1 MMKMSINISISDFA
15 KIKKANV
22 KINGLTVISG
32 ENDTGKSTV
41 GKVVY
46 SLVKSINTYKTSG
59 VNVIKKSI
67 LDQMEDIIR
76 LIGRLMARK
85 TKKFVELRDQI
96 FYYIP
101 SPFLYEV
108 GSLFSVDRLEKYEE
122 RIAKLEL
129 EQLSHIAQEI
139 ENFAQKKQY
148 WNDSLLKDKI
158 NRLLYTVSFYQE
170 ESKQLS
176 VNLNLELKASIGDVL
191 INSLHLEDKGRLSLL
206 LKDKEA
212 LSLEVTTEKLVV
224 TKYNADDFEYIFD
237 DATYIET
244 PLLISEEFDLKFSKR
259 SSYADVLKKIKIAQ
273 NPKEK
278 KLEYILQTIPGEIY
292 MEKDKFSYKVS
303 PKGKEL
309 TLSAMASGVK
319 SFNILQLLAQGGF
332 VGGVSKLLIVDEP
345 ENHLHPE
352 WQLKYAEL
360 IVSLVAK
367 GANIMLTSHSPYMI
381 EALYYYAKQCLD
393 ENKVAFYYTEQTNVE
408 NYTEIK
414 GTTDLSIIFDKL
426 SKPLEKLVWNK

>member
-1 MMKMSINISISDFA
+1 MSINISISDFA

-46 SLVKSINTYKTSG
+46 SLIKSINTYKTSG

-67 LDQMEDIIR
+67 LEQMEDIIR
-76 LIGRLMARK
+76 LIGRLTIRK
-85 TKKFVELRDQI
+85 TKKFVELRNQI

-101 SPFLYEV
+101 SPVLYDV
-108 GSLFSVDRLEKYEE
+108 DSLFSLDRLERYEE
-122 RIAKLEL
+122 RIAKLEF
-129 EQLSHIAQEI
+129 EQLSNIAKET
-139 ENFAQKKQY
+139 NDFAQKKQY
-148 WNDSLLKDKI
+148 WNDSLLQDKI
-158 NRLLYTVSFYQE
+158 NRLLYMISFYQE

-191 INSLHLEDKGRLSLL
+191 INSLHPEDKGKISLS

-212 LSLEVTTEKLVV
+212 LSLDVTTENLVV

-244 PLLISEEFDLKFSKR
+244 PLLISEEFDLKFNKR
-259 SSYADVLKKIKIAQ
+259 SSYADILKKIKIAQ

-292 MEKDKFSYKVS
+292 MKNDKFSYKVS

-309 TLSAMASGVK
+309 SLSAMASGVK

-332 VGGVSKLLIVDEP
+332 IGGVSKLLIVDEP

-367 GANIMLTSHSPYMI
+367 GASIMLTSHSPYMI
-381 EALYYYAKQCLD
+381 EALYYYAKQHLD
-393 ENKVAFYYTEQTNVE
+393 ENKVAFYYTEQTNIE

>member
-1 MMKMSINISISDFA
+1 MSINISISDFA

-32 ENDTGKSTV
+32 ENDTGKRTV

-46 SLVKSINTYKTSG
+46 SLIKSINTYKTSG

-67 LDQMEDIIR
+67 LEQMEDIIR
-76 LIGRLMARK
+76 LIGRLTIRK
-85 TKKFVELRDQI
+85 TKKFVELRNQI

-101 SPFLYEV
+101 SPVLYDV
-108 GSLFSVDRLEKYEE
+108 DSLFSLDKREKYEE
-122 RIAKLEL
+122 RIAKLEF
-129 EQLSHIAQEI
+129 EQLSDIAKET
-139 ENFAQKKQY
+139 NDFAQKKQY
-148 WNDSLLKDKI
+148 WNDSLLQDKI
-158 NRLLYTVSFYQE
+158 NRLLYMISFYQE

-191 INSLHLEDKGRLSLL
+191 INSLHPEDKGKISLS

-212 LSLEVTTEKLVV
+212 LSLDVTTENLVV

-244 PLLISEEFDLKFSKR
+244 PLLISEEFDLRFNKR
-259 SSYADVLKKIKIAQ
+259 SSYADILKKIKIAQ

-292 MEKDKFSYKVS
+292 MKNDKFSYKVS

-309 TLSAMASGVK
+309 SLSAMASGVK

-332 VGGVSKLLIVDEP
+332 IGGVSKLLIVDEP

-367 GANIMLTSHSPYMI
+367 GASIMLTSHSPYMI
-381 EALYYYAKQCLD
+381 EALYYYAKQHLD
-393 ENKVAFYYTEQTNVE
+393 ENKVAFYYTEQTNIE

-414 GTTDLSIIFDKL
+414 GTTDLSVIFDKL

>member
-1 MMKMSINISISDFA
+1 MKMSINISISDFA

-46 SLVKSINTYKTSG
+46 SLIKSINTYKTSG

-67 LDQMEDIIR
+67 LEQMEDIIR
-76 LIGRLMARK
+76 LIGRLTIRK
-85 TKKFVELRDQI
+85 TKKFVELRNQI

-101 SPFLYEV
+101 SPVLYDV
-108 GSLFSVDRLEKYEE
+108 DSLFSLDKREKYEE
-122 RIAKLEL
+122 RIAKLEF
-129 EQLSHIAQEI
+129 EQLSNIAKET
-139 ENFAQKKQY
+139 NDFAQKKQY
-148 WNDSLLKDKI
+148 WNDSLLQDKI
-158 NRLLYTVSFYQE
+158 NRLLYMISFYQE

-191 INSLHLEDKGRLSLL
+191 INSLHPEDKGKISLS

-212 LSLEVTTEKLVV
+212 LSLDVTTENLVV

-244 PLLISEEFDLKFSKR
+244 PLLISEEFDLKFNKR
-259 SSYADVLKKIKIAQ
+259 SSYADILKKIKIAQ

-292 MEKDKFSYKVS
+292 MKNDKFSYKVS

-309 TLSAMASGVK
+309 SLSAMASGVK

-332 VGGVSKLLIVDEP
+332 IGGVSKLLIVDEP

-367 GANIMLTSHSPYMI
+367 GASIMLTSHSPYMI
-381 EALYYYAKQCLD
+381 EALYYYAKQHLD
-393 ENKVAFYYTEQTNVE
+393 ENKVAFYYTEQTNIE

>member
-46 SLVKSINTYKTSG
+46 SLIKSINTYKISG

-67 LDQMEDIIR
+67 LEQMEDIIR
-76 LIGRLMARK
+76 LIGRLTIRK
-85 TKKFVELRDQI
+85 TKKFVELRNQI

-101 SPFLYEV
+101 SPVLYDV
-108 GSLFSVDRLEKYEE
+108 DSLFSLDKREKYEE
-122 RIAKLEL
+122 RIAKLEF
-129 EQLSHIAQEI
+129 EQLSDIAKET
-139 ENFAQKKQY
+139 NDFAQKKQY
-148 WNDSLLKDKI
+148 WNDSLLQDKI
-158 NRLLYTVSFYQE
+158 NRLLYMISFYQE

-191 INSLHLEDKGRLSLL
+191 INSLHPEDKGKISLS

-212 LSLEVTTEKLVV
+212 LSLDVTTENLVV

-244 PLLISEEFDLKFSKR
+244 PLLISEEFDLRFNKR
-259 SSYADVLKKIKIAQ
+259 SSYADILKKIKIAQ

-292 MEKDKFSYKVS
+292 MKNDKFSYKVS

-309 TLSAMASGVK
+309 SLSAMASGVK

-332 VGGVSKLLIVDEP
+332 IGGVSKLLIVDEP

-367 GANIMLTSHSPYMI
+367 GASIMLTSHSPYMI
-381 EALYYYAKQCLD
+381 EALYYYAKQHLD
-393 ENKVAFYYTEQTNVE
+393 ENKVAFYYTEQTNIE

-414 GTTDLSIIFDKL
+414 GTTDLSVIFDKL

>member
-1 MMKMSINISISDFA
+1 MSINISISDFA

-46 SLVKSINTYKTSG
+46 SLIKSINTYKTSG

-67 LDQMEDIIR
+67 LEQMEDSIR
-76 LIGRLMARK
+76 LIGRLTIRK
-85 TKKFVELRDQI
+85 TKKFVELRNQI

-101 SPFLYEV
+101 SPVLYDV
-108 GSLFSVDRLEKYEE
+108 DSLFSLDRLERYEE
-122 RIAKLEL
+122 RIAKLEF
-129 EQLSHIAQEI
+129 EQLSNIAKET
-139 ENFAQKKQY
+139 NDFAQKKQY
-148 WNDSLLKDKI
+148 WNDSLLQDKI
-158 NRLLYTVSFYQE
+158 NRLLYMISFYQE

-191 INSLHLEDKGRLSLL
+191 INSLHPEDKGKISLS

-212 LSLEVTTEKLVV
+212 LSLDVTTENLVV

-244 PLLISEEFDLKFSKR
+244 PLLISEEFDLKFNKR
-259 SSYADVLKKIKIAQ
+259 SSYADILKKIKIAQ

-292 MEKDKFSYKVS
+292 MKNDKFSYKVS

-309 TLSAMASGVK
+309 SLSAMASGVK

-332 VGGVSKLLIVDEP
+332 IGGVSKLLIVDEP

-367 GANIMLTSHSPYMI
+367 GASIMLTSHSPYMI
-381 EALYYYAKQCLD
+381 EALYYYAKQHLD
-393 ENKVAFYYTEQTNVE
+393 ENKVAFYYTEQTNIE

>member
-1 MMKMSINISISDFA
+1 MSINISISDFA

-101 SPFLYEV
+101 SPFLYDV

-139 ENFAQKKQY
+139 ENVAQKKQY

-191 INSLHLEDKGRLSLL
+191 INSLHLEDKGRISLL

-244 PLLISEEFDLKFSKR
+244 PLLISEEFDLKFNKR
-259 SSYADVLKKIKIAQ
+259 SLYADVLKKIKIAQ

-278 KLEYILQTIPGEIY
+278 KLEYIVQTIPGGIY
-292 MEKDKFSYKVS
+292 MENDKLSYKVS

-309 TLSAMASGVK
+309 SLSAMASGVK

-332 VGGVSKLLIVDEP
+332 IGGVSKLLIVDEP

>member
-1 MMKMSINISISDFA
+1 MSINISISDFA

-46 SLVKSINTYKTSG
+46 SLIKSINTYKTSG

-67 LDQMEDIIR
+67 LEQMEDIIR
-76 LIGRLMARK
+76 LIGRLTIRK
-85 TKKFVELRDQI
+85 TKKFVELRNQI

-101 SPFLYEV
+101 SPVLYDV
-108 GSLFSVDRLEKYEE
+108 DSLFSLDRLERYEE
-122 RIAKLEL
+122 RIAKLEF
-129 EQLSHIAQEI
+129 EQLSNIAKET
-139 ENFAQKKQY
+139 NDFAQKKQY
-148 WNDSLLKDKI
+148 WNDSLLQDKI
-158 NRLLYTVSFYQE
+158 NRLLYMISFYQE

-191 INSLHLEDKGRLSLL
+191 INSLHPEDKGKISLS

-212 LSLEVTTEKLVV
+212 LSLDVTTENLVV

-244 PLLISEEFDLKFSKR
+244 PLLISEEFDLKFNKR
-259 SSYADVLKKIKIAQ
+259 SSYADILKKIKIAQ

-292 MEKDKFSYKVS
+292 MKNDKFSYKVS

-309 TLSAMASGVK
+309 SLSAMASGVK

-332 VGGVSKLLIVDEP
+332 IGGVSKLLIVDEP

-367 GANIMLTSHSPYMI
+367 GASIMLTSHSPYMI
-381 EALYYYAKQCLD
+381 EALYYYARQHLD
-393 ENKVAFYYTEQTNVE
+393 ENKVAFYYTEQTNIE

>member
-1 MMKMSINISISDFA
+1 MKMSINISISDFA

-46 SLVKSINTYKTSG
+46 SLIKSINTYKTSG

-67 LDQMEDIIR
+67 LEQMEDIIR
-76 LIGRLMARK
+76 LIGRLTIRK
-85 TKKFVELRDQI
+85 TKKFVELRNQI

-101 SPFLYEV
+101 SPVLYDV
-108 GSLFSVDRLEKYEE
+108 DSLFSLDRLERYEE
-122 RIAKLEL
+122 RIAKLEF
-129 EQLSHIAQEI
+129 EQLSNIAKET
-139 ENFAQKKQY
+139 NDFAQKKQY
-148 WNDSLLKDKI
+148 WNDSLLQDKI
-158 NRLLYTVSFYQE
+158 NRLLYMISFYQE

-191 INSLHLEDKGRLSLL
+191 INSLHPEDKGKISLS

-212 LSLEVTTEKLVV
+212 LSLDVTTENLVV

-244 PLLISEEFDLKFSKR
+244 PLLISEEFDLKFNKR
-259 SSYADVLKKIKIAQ
+259 SSYADILKKIKIAQ

-292 MEKDKFSYKVS
+292 MKNDKFSYKVS

-309 TLSAMASGVK
+309 SLSAMASGVK

-332 VGGVSKLLIVDEP
+332 IGGVSKLLIVDEP

-367 GANIMLTSHSPYMI
+367 GASIMLTSHSPYMI
-381 EALYYYAKQCLD
+381 EALYYYAKQHLD
-393 ENKVAFYYTEQTNVE
+393 ENKVAFYYTEQTNIE

>member
-1 MMKMSINISISDFA
+1 MSINISISDFA

-46 SLVKSINTYKTSG
+46 SLIKSINTYKTSG

-67 LDQMEDIIR
+67 LEQMEDIIR
-76 LIGRLMARK
+76 LIGRLTIRK
-85 TKKFVELRDQI
+85 TKKFVELRNQI

-101 SPFLYEV
+101 SPVLYDV
-108 GSLFSVDRLEKYEE
+108 DSLFSLDKREKYEE
-122 RIAKLEL
+122 RIAKLEF
-129 EQLSHIAQEI
+129 EQLSNIAKET
-139 ENFAQKKQY
+139 NDLAQKKQY
-148 WNDSLLKDKI
+148 WNDSLLQDKI
-158 NRLLYTVSFYQE
+158 NRLLYMISFYQE

-191 INSLHLEDKGRLSLL
+191 INSLHSEDKGKISLS

-212 LSLEVTTEKLVV
+212 LSLDVTTENLVV

-244 PLLISEEFDLKFSKR
+244 PLLISEEFDLKFNKR
-259 SSYADVLKKIKIAQ
+259 SSYADILKKIKIAQ

-292 MEKDKFSYKVS
+292 MKNDKFSYKVS

-309 TLSAMASGVK
+309 SLSAMASGVK

-332 VGGVSKLLIVDEP
+332 IGGVSKLLIVDEP

-367 GANIMLTSHSPYMI
+367 GASIMLTSHSPYMI
-381 EALYYYAKQCLD
+381 EALYYYAKQHLD
-393 ENKVAFYYTEQTNVE
+393 KNKVAFYYTEQTNIE

>member
-46 SLVKSINTYKTSG
+46 SLIKSINTYKTSG

-67 LDQMEDIIR
+67 LEQMEDIIR
-76 LIGRLMARK
+76 LIGRLTIRK
-85 TKKFVELRDQI
+85 TKKFVELRNQI

-101 SPFLYEV
+101 SPVLYDV
-108 GSLFSVDRLEKYEE
+108 DSLFSLDRLERYEE
-122 RIAKLEL
+122 RIAKLEF
-129 EQLSHIAQEI
+129 EQLSNIAKET
-139 ENFAQKKQY
+139 NDFAQKKQY
-148 WNDSLLKDKI
+148 WNDSLLQDKI
-158 NRLLYTVSFYQE
+158 NRLLYMISFYQE

-191 INSLHLEDKGRLSLL
+191 INSLHPEDKGKISLS

-212 LSLEVTTEKLVV
+212 LSLDVTTENLVV

-244 PLLISEEFDLKFSKR
+244 PLLISEEFDLKFNKR
-259 SSYADVLKKIKIAQ
+259 SSYADILKKIKIAQ

-292 MEKDKFSYKVS
+292 MKNDKFSYKVS

-309 TLSAMASGVK
+309 SLSAMASGVK

-332 VGGVSKLLIVDEP
+332 IGGVSKLLIVDEP

-367 GANIMLTSHSPYMI
+367 GASIMLTSHSPYMI
-381 EALYYYAKQCLD
+381 EALYYYAKQHLD
-393 ENKVAFYYTEQTNVE
+393 ENKVAFYYTEQTNIE

>member
-1 MMKMSINISISDFA
+1 MKMSINISISDFA

-46 SLVKSINTYKTSG
+46 SLIKSINTYKTSG

-67 LDQMEDIIR
+67 LEQMEDIIR
-76 LIGRLMARK
+76 LIGRLTIRK
-85 TKKFVELRDQI
+85 TKKFVELRNQI

-101 SPFLYEV
+101 SPVLYDV
-108 GSLFSVDRLEKYEE
+108 DSLFSLDKREKYEE
-122 RIAKLEL
+122 RIAKLEF
-129 EQLSHIAQEI
+129 EQLSNIAKET
-139 ENFAQKKQY
+139 NDLAQKKQY
-148 WNDSLLKDKI
+148 WNDSLLQDKI
-158 NRLLYTVSFYQE
+158 NRLLYMISFYQE

-191 INSLHLEDKGRLSLL
+191 INSLHSEDKGKISLS

-212 LSLEVTTEKLVV
+212 LSLDVTTENLVV

-244 PLLISEEFDLKFSKR
+244 PLLISEEFDLKFNKR
-259 SSYADVLKKIKIAQ
+259 SSYADILKKIKIAQ

-292 MEKDKFSYKVS
+292 MKNDKFSYKVS

-309 TLSAMASGVK
+309 SLSAMASGVK

-332 VGGVSKLLIVDEP
+332 IGGVSKLLIVDEP

-367 GANIMLTSHSPYMI
+367 GASIMLTSHSPYMI
-381 EALYYYAKQCLD
+381 EALYYYAKQHLD
-393 ENKVAFYYTEQTNVE
+393 ENKVAFYYTEQTNIE

>member
-1 MMKMSINISISDFA
+1 MSINISISDFA

-46 SLVKSINTYKTSG
+46 SLIKSINTYKTSG

-67 LDQMEDIIR
+67 LEQMEDIIR
-76 LIGRLMARK
+76 LIGRLTIRK
-85 TKKFVELRDQI
+85 TKKFVELRNQI

-101 SPFLYEV
+101 SPVLYDV
-108 GSLFSVDRLEKYEE
+108 DSLFSLDKREKYEE
-122 RIAKLEL
+122 RIAKLEF
-129 EQLSHIAQEI
+129 EQLSDIAKET
-139 ENFAQKKQY
+139 NDFAQKKQY
-148 WNDSLLKDKI
+148 WNDSLLQDKI
-158 NRLLYTVSFYQE
+158 NRLLYMISFYQE

-191 INSLHLEDKGRLSLL
+191 INSLHPEDKGKISLS

-212 LSLEVTTEKLVV
+212 LSLDVTTENLVV

-244 PLLISEEFDLKFSKR
+244 PLLISEEFDLRFNKR
-259 SSYADVLKKIKIAQ
+259 SSYADILKKIKIAQ

-292 MEKDKFSYKVS
+292 MKNDKFSYKVS

-309 TLSAMASGVK
+309 SLSAMASGVK

-332 VGGVSKLLIVDEP
+332 IGGVSKLLIVDEP

-367 GANIMLTSHSPYMI
+367 GASIMLTSHSPYMI
-381 EALYYYAKQCLD
+381 EALYYYAKQHLD
-393 ENKVAFYYTEQTNVE
+393 ENKVAFYYTEQTNIE

-414 GTTDLSIIFDKL
+414 GTTDLSVIFDKL

>member
-1 MMKMSINISISDFA
+1 MSINISISDFA

-46 SLVKSINTYKTSG
+46 SLIKSINTYKTSG

-67 LDQMEDIIR
+67 LEQMEDIIR
-76 LIGRLMARK
+76 LIGRLTIRK
-85 TKKFVELRDQI
+85 TKKFVELRNQI

-101 SPFLYEV
+101 SPVLYDV
-108 GSLFSVDRLEKYEE
+108 DSLFSLDKREKYEE
-122 RIAKLEL
+122 RIAKLEF
-129 EQLSHIAQEI
+129 EQLSDIAKET
-139 ENFAQKKQY
+139 NDFAQKKQY
-148 WNDSLLKDKI
+148 WNDSLLQDKI
-158 NRLLYTVSFYQE
+158 NRLLYMISFYQE

-191 INSLHLEDKGRLSLL
+191 INSLHPEDKGKISLS

-212 LSLEVTTEKLVV
+212 LSLDITTENLVV

-244 PLLISEEFDLKFSKR
+244 PLLISEEFDLRFNKR
-259 SSYADVLKKIKIAQ
+259 SSYADILKKIKIAQ

-292 MEKDKFSYKVS
+292 MKNDKFSYKVS

-309 TLSAMASGVK
+309 SLSAMASGVK

-332 VGGVSKLLIVDEP
+332 IGGVSKLLIVDEP

-367 GANIMLTSHSPYMI
+367 GASIMLTSHSPYMI
-381 EALYYYAKQCLD
+381 EALYYYAKQHLD
-393 ENKVAFYYTEQTNVE
+393 ENKVAFYYTEQTNIE

-414 GTTDLSIIFDKL
+414 GTTDLSVIFDKL

>member
-46 SLVKSINTYKTSG
+46 SLIKSINTYKTSG

-67 LDQMEDIIR
+67 LEQMEDIIR
-76 LIGRLMARK
+76 LIGRLTIRK
-85 TKKFVELRDQI
+85 TKKFVELRNQI

-101 SPFLYEV
+101 SPVLYDV
-108 GSLFSVDRLEKYEE
+108 DSLFSLDKREKYEE
-122 RIAKLEL
+122 RIAKLEF
-129 EQLSHIAQEI
+129 EQLSNIAKET
-139 ENFAQKKQY
+139 NDLAQKKQY
-148 WNDSLLKDKI
+148 WNDSLLQDKI
-158 NRLLYTVSFYQE
+158 NRLLYMISFYQE

-191 INSLHLEDKGRLSLL
+191 INSLHSEDKGKISLS

-212 LSLEVTTEKLVV
+212 LSLDVTTENLVV

-244 PLLISEEFDLKFSKR
+244 PLLISEEFDLKFNKR
-259 SSYADVLKKIKIAQ
+259 SSYADILKKIKIAQ

-292 MEKDKFSYKVS
+292 MKNDKFSYKVS

-309 TLSAMASGVK
+309 SLSAMASGVK

-332 VGGVSKLLIVDEP
+332 IGGVSKLLIVDEP

-367 GANIMLTSHSPYMI
+367 GASIMLTSHSPYMI
-381 EALYYYAKQCLD
+381 EALYYYAKQHLD
-393 ENKVAFYYTEQTNVE
+393 KNKVAFYYTEQTNIE

>member
-1 MMKMSINISISDFA
+1 MSINISISDFA

-46 SLVKSINTYKTSG
+46 SLIKSINTYKTSG

-67 LDQMEDIIR
+67 LEQMEDIIR
-76 LIGRLMARK
+76 LIGRLTIRK
-85 TKKFVELRDQI
+85 TKKFVELRNQI

-101 SPFLYEV
+101 SPVLYDV
-108 GSLFSVDRLEKYEE
+108 DSLFSLDKREKYEE
-122 RIAKLEL
+122 RIAKLEF
-129 EQLSHIAQEI
+129 EQLSNIAKET
-139 ENFAQKKQY
+139 NDLAQKKQY
-148 WNDSLLKDKI
+148 WNDSLLQDKI
-158 NRLLYTVSFYQE
+158 NRLLYMISFYQE

-191 INSLHLEDKGRLSLL
+191 INSLHSEDKGKISLS

-212 LSLEVTTEKLVV
+212 LSLDVTTENLVV

-244 PLLISEEFDLKFSKR
+244 PLLISEEFDLKFNKR
-259 SSYADVLKKIKIAQ
+259 SSYADILKKIKIAQ

-292 MEKDKFSYKVS
+292 MKNDKFSYKVS

-309 TLSAMASGVK
+309 SLSAMASGVK

-332 VGGVSKLLIVDEP
+332 IGGVSKLLIVDEP

-367 GANIMLTSHSPYMI
+367 GASIMLTSHSPYMI
-381 EALYYYAKQCLD
+381 EALYYYAKQHLD
-393 ENKVAFYYTEQTNVE
+393 ENKVAFYYTEQTNIE

>member
-1 MMKMSINISISDFA
+1 MSINISISDFA

-46 SLVKSINTYKTSG
+46 SLIKSINTYKTSG

-67 LDQMEDIIR
+67 LEQMEDIIR
-76 LIGRLMARK
+76 LIGRLTIRK
-85 TKKFVELRDQI
+85 TKKFVELRNQI

-101 SPFLYEV
+101 SPVLYDV
-108 GSLFSVDRLEKYEE
+108 DSLFSLDKREKYEE
-122 RIAKLEL
+122 RIAKLEF
-129 EQLSHIAQEI
+129 EQLSNIAKET
-139 ENFAQKKQY
+139 NDFAQKKQY
-148 WNDSLLKDKI
+148 WNDSLLQDKI
-158 NRLLYTVSFYQE
+158 NRLLYMISFYQE

-191 INSLHLEDKGRLSLL
+191 INSLHPEDKGKISLS

-212 LSLEVTTEKLVV
+212 LSLDVTTENLVV

-244 PLLISEEFDLKFSKR
+244 PLLISEEFDLKFNKR
-259 SSYADVLKKIKIAQ
+259 SSYADILKKIKIAQ

-292 MEKDKFSYKVS
+292 MKNDKFSYKVS

-309 TLSAMASGVK
+309 SLSAMASGVK

-332 VGGVSKLLIVDEP
+332 IGGVSKLLIVDEP

-367 GANIMLTSHSPYMI
+367 GASIMLTSHSPYMI
-381 EALYYYAKQCLD
+381 EALYYYAKQHLD
-393 ENKVAFYYTEQTNVE
+393 ENKVAFYYTEQTNIE

>member
-46 SLVKSINTYKTSG
+46 SLIKSINTYKTSG

-67 LDQMEDIIR
+67 LEQMEDIIR
-76 LIGRLMARK
+76 LIGRLTIRK
-85 TKKFVELRDQI
+85 TKKFVELRNQI

-101 SPFLYEV
+101 SPVLYDV
-108 GSLFSVDRLEKYEE
+108 DSLFSLDKREKYEE
-122 RIAKLEL
+122 RIAKLEF
-129 EQLSHIAQEI
+129 EQLSDIAKET
-139 ENFAQKKQY
+139 NDFAQKKQY
-148 WNDSLLKDKI
+148 WNDSLLQDKI
-158 NRLLYTVSFYQE
+158 NRLLYMLSFYQE

-191 INSLHLEDKGRLSLL
+191 INSLHPEDKGKISLS

-212 LSLEVTTEKLVV
+212 LSLDVTTENLVV

-244 PLLISEEFDLKFSKR
+244 PLLISEEFDLRFNKR
-259 SSYADVLKKIKIAQ
+259 SSYADILKKIKIAQ

-292 MEKDKFSYKVS
+292 MKNDKFSYKVS

-309 TLSAMASGVK
+309 SLSAMASGVK

-332 VGGVSKLLIVDEP
+332 IGGVSKLLIVDEP

-367 GANIMLTSHSPYMI
+367 GASIMLTSHSPYMI
-381 EALYYYAKQCLD
+381 EALYYYAKQHLD
-393 ENKVAFYYTEQTNVE
+393 ENKVAFYYTEQTNIE

-414 GTTDLSIIFDKL
+414 GTTDLSVIFDKL